1 MRAPDTGASQEED
14 MDALTLLLLLLG
26 VGSSDPS
33 SDPGRGGT
41 PIGG

>member
-1 MRAPDTGASQEED
+1 

-26 VGSSDPS
+26 FGSGVTTPEADDPE
-33 SDPGRGGT
+33 RGSK

>member
-1 MRAPDTGASQEED
+1 

-26 VGSSDPS
+26 LGSGATTLEADDPE
-33 SDPGRGGT
+33 RGGK

>member
-1 MRAPDTGASQEED
+1 

-26 VGSSDPS
+26 LGTTTSESGDPA
-33 SDPGRGGT
+33 DPGRGGT

>member
-1 MRAPDTGASQEED
+1 

-26 VGSSDPS
+26 FGSGATTSDAG
-33 SDPGRGGT
+33 DPERGGK

>member
-1 MRAPDTGASQEED
+1 

-26 VGSSDPS
+26 LDPTTSDAD
-33 SDPGRGGT
+33 DPGRGGT

>member
-1 MRAPDTGASQEED
+1 

-26 VGSSDPS
+26 LGLDATTSDS
-33 SDPGRGGT
+33 GDPGRGQK

>member
-1 MRAPDTGASQEED
+1 

-26 VGSSDPS
+26 LDPPTEDPDDSGSTTDPS
-33 SDPGRGGT
+33 RGGT